1 VDDAELLA
9 VIRKALGE
17 PAKRERPECYD
28 LGSI

>member
-1 VDDAELLA
+1 MDDAELLA

-17 PAKRERPECYD
+17 SAEQEEPSVYD